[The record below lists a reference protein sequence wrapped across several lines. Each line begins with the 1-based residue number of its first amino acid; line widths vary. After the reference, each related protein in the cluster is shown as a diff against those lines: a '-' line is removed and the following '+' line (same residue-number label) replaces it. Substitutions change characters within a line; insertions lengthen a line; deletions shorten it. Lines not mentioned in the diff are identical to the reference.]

1 MFNKYNKIL
10 YPIVTNEDDNTTT
23 QKRLADIT
31 TNIRVEPKLIDE
43 WVNYDSRILI
53 DGEMPEVTA
62 NEVYDN
68 PYYHYAVMIANDRF
82 DWRNDYPLTSIELQN
97 YIKEKYADPN
107 GIHHFE
113 DVNGNTVDNIF
124 SLDEQSEFSYPK
136 NIIPITNAE
145 YEIKVNEQ
153 KRNIKVVR
161 PEYMSTVKT
170 MIEKKVING

>member
-10 YPIVTNEDDNTTT
+10 YPIITNEDDNTITW
-23 QKRLADIT
+23 KRLADIT

-53 DGEMPEVTA
+53 DGEMPEITA

-82 DWRNDYPLTSIELQN
+82 DWRNDFPLTAAELQEF
-97 YIKEKYADPN
+97 IKEKYAEPN
-107 GIHHFE
+107 AIHHFE
-113 DVNGNTVDNIF
+113 DVDGNVVDNIF
-124 SLDEQSEFSYPK
+124 SLDESSEFSYPK
-136 NIIPITNAE
+136 NIIPITNTE
-145 YEIKVNEQ
+145 YEARINEQ

-161 PEYMSTVKT
+161 PQYMSTVKT
-170 MIEKKVING
+170 MIENKVNNG